1 MIQDNI
7 INHLESRIEYLN
19 KEINRL
25 ISLYKDSVEETYQIK
40 DLESTKQALQI
51 TLDDF
56 KEHLKEVNQWNYSQ
70 NTL

>member
-40 DLESTKQALQI
+40 DLESTKHALQI
-51 TLDDF
+51 TLDAF
-56 KEHLKEVNQWNYSQ
+56 KEHLKEVNQ
-70 NTL
+70 

>member
-40 DLESTKQALQI
+40 DLESTKHALQI
-51 TLDDF
+51 TLDAF